1 MYLHQVPIQAF
12 HPCFL
17 LGTSST
23 ELLSLMMTIC
33 RVNFCF
39 VVIGHTAL
47 ESKDLVWFWF
57 GLCVLCAVLSIRTTA
72 SCRLASAPIVL
83 RPRHYLW
90 LWETQPASL
99 APPARGSH
107 LPLFPLLDFFS
118 IFLDSVF

>member
-57 GLCVLCAVLSIRTTA
+57 GLCGVCGAEHQNHSLLQ
-72 SCRLASAPIVL
+72 ASAPIVL
-83 RPRHYLW
+83 RPHHYLW
-90 LWETQPASL
+90 LCFGRPSLPAWL
-99 APPARGSH
+99 HLPGVLH